1 MSGLP
6 GDLMATMRLGEDKDI
21 YYYGSKTLEK
31 QVIATVQNTR
41 FKQALPSLTGGSS
54 TFIISPDEGVSDIIL
69 AVKLPAQGEGTG
81 VGGGV
86 VDYSGSALPKAWAY
100 QLIKQCSV
108 RYGSSSQYFF
118 TGAQMFVQNLREAS
132 NPSSKNYIATL
143 GGACLKS
150 NGENAGAGDFRGDA
164 LYAYVV
170 LNLPHSSSNASLEKP
185 NPLPTEMMNQPIVI
199 TVEMNPIQ
207 SIFKGGSAVPVR
219 LEDAYFQVRQ
229 IQAQDRGQLMRPTG
243 MDSAYSYPL
252 KAFYQ
257 NEIQV
262 PLIATT
268 SEQSVT
274 LTGFRQGDVRSIFF
288 WIEDTLDSNNPYN
301 WLLPR
306 DVKLLYNGSV
316 YHDFTGTSSQIWDV
330 LGCDIPSN
338 FENAVLD
345 LSGAWSTRDT
355 LTNWVN
361 LPFSQVYEQLSGT
374 HLMVKGKE
382 INNAVVNVSLKL
394 PAYTG
399 ASNAGRFI
407 LHAVYAYNSIL
418 LMSGGGAEYIF

>member
-1 MSGLP
+1 MSLP
-6 GDLMATMRLGEDKDI
+6 GDLQARMRLGEEKDI

-31 QVIATVQNTR
+31 QVIPTIQDTR

-69 AVKLPAQGEGTG
+69 AIKLPAQGAGIGVNGGT
-81 VGGGV
+81 
-86 VDYSGSALPKAWAY
+86 VDYSGAALNKSWGY

-118 TGAQMFVQNLREAS
+118 TGSQMFVQNLREAS
-132 NPSSKNYIATL
+132 NPTSKNYLAQL
-143 GGACLKS
+143 GGACLVS
-150 NGENAGAGDFRGDA
+150 NGGAGDFTGDA

-170 LNLPHSSSNASLEKP
+170 LNLPHCSSNASLEKP
-185 NPLPTEMMNQPIVI
+185 NPLPTEMMIQPIVI
-199 TVEMNPIQ
+199 TVEMQSIQ
-207 SIFKGGSAVPVR
+207 SIFRTRGSDSNVPTK
-219 LEDAYFQVRQ
+219 LDDAYFQVRQ
-229 IQAQDRGQLMRPTG
+229 IHAVDRGMLMRPTG

-257 NEIQV
+257 NEIAV
-262 PLIATT
+262 PLTATT
-268 SEQSVT
+268 NEQAIT

-288 WIEDTLDSNNPYN
+288 WIEDTADTNNPYN
-301 WLLPR
+301 WVLPR

-316 YHDFTGTSSQIWDV
+316 YHDFAGVSSQIWDV
-330 LGCDIPSN
+330 LGTDVPSN
-338 FENAVLD
+338 FENAVID
-345 LSGAWSTRDT
+345 SSGSWTASDT

-382 INNAVVNVSLKL
+382 INNAVVNITLKL
-394 PAYTG
+394 PSYTG
-399 ASNAGRFI
+399 ADTAGRFI

-418 LMSGGGAEYIF
+418 LMSGGGAEYVF

>member
-6 GDLMATMRLGEDKDI
+6 GDLQASMRLGEDKDI

-31 QVIATVQNTR
+31 QVIPTVQNTR

-69 AVKLPAQGEGTG
+69 AIKLPAQGAGTG

-86 VDYSGSALPKAWAY
+86 VDYSGAALPKSWGY

-132 NPSSKNYIATL
+132 NPTSKNYLAQL
-143 GGACLKS
+143 GGQCLVS
-150 NGENAGAGDFRGDA
+150 NSGAGDFTGDA

-199 TVEMNPIQ
+199 TVEMNTIQ
-207 SIFKGGSAVPVR
+207 SIFKRGSAVPVR
-219 LEDAYFQVRQ
+219 LDDAYFQVRQ
-229 IQAQDRGQLMRPTG
+229 IQAMDRGMLMRPTG
-243 MDSAYSYPL
+243 MDSAYSFPL

-257 NEIQV
+257 NEIAV
-262 PLIATT
+262 PLTATT
-268 SEQSVT
+268 AEQAIT

-288 WIEDTLDSNNPYN
+288 WIEDTADSNNPYN
-301 WLLPR
+301 WVLPR

-316 YHDFTGTSSQIWDV
+316 YHDYTGVSSQIWDV
-330 LGCDIPSN
+330 LGCDIPAN

-345 LSGAWSTRDT
+345 FSGVWTASDT

-382 INNAVVNVSLKL
+382 INNAVVNVSLRL
-394 PAYTG
+394 PTYSG
-399 ASNAGRFI
+399 ASTAGRFI

>member
-1 MSGLP
+1 
-6 GDLMATMRLGEDKDI
+6 MASMRLGEEKDI

-31 QVIATVQNTR
+31 QVIPTIQDTR
-41 FKQALPSLTGGSS
+41 FKQGLPSLTGGSS
-54 TFIISPDEGVSDIIL
+54 TFIISPDEGVSDVIL
-69 AVKLPAQGEGTG
+69 AVKLPAQSTG
-81 VGGGV
+81 SGV
-86 VDYSGSALPKAWAY
+86 KGSTVDYSGCALPKSWGY

-118 TGAQMFVQNLREAS
+118 TGSQMFVQNLREAS
-132 NPSSKNYIATL
+132 NPSSKNYIAQL
-143 GGACLKS
+143 GGQCLVS
-150 NGENAGAGDFRGDA
+150 NGGAGDFTSDA

-207 SIFKGGSAVPVR
+207 SIFKTRGTNASQPIK
-219 LEDAYFQVRQ
+219 LEEAYFQVRQ
-229 IQAQDRGQLMRPTG
+229 IHAVDRGMLMRPTG

-257 NEIQV
+257 NEIAV
-262 PLIATT
+262 PLTATT
-268 SEQSVT
+268 NEQSVT

-288 WIEDTLDSNNPYN
+288 WIEDTADSNNPYN
-301 WLLPR
+301 WILPR
-306 DVKLLYNGSV
+306 DVKLVYNGSV
-316 YHDFTGTSSQIWDV
+316 YHDFTGVSSQIWDV

-345 LSGAWSTRDT
+345 SSGGWTATDT

-399 ASNAGRFI
+399 SSDAGRFI